1 MVPPSRWRSPI
12 PTPNPPPDRI
22 AAILGLVGVA
32 GNVAGV
38 LFLADVPDAYR
49 PTHIDRWAA
58 LSAAHPQATVVSAV
72 TFILGLLAL
81 AGWAAALGRR
91 AASPVGRF
99 GAAAISAGALLN
111 AAGCVAP
118 LVLVS
123 HVLPG
128 CDAAACGPVAR
139 ALLGVTLSLDAL
151 FNLLLGI
158 GLLGLS
164 AALWRP
170 GERGVAFLG
179 IVAGIAS
186 IPVAGQP
193 FSEASARLLAV
204 AAPLWLSFVLWTSV
218 QMWRGRPGGAR
229 P

>member
-1 MVPPSRWRSPI
+1 
-12 PTPNPPPDRI
+12 
-22 AAILGLVGVA
+22 VA
-32 GNVAGV
+32 
-38 LFLADVPDAYR
+38 
-49 PTHIDRWAA
+49 
-58 LSAAHPQATVVSAV
+58 SAV

-81 AGWAAALGRR
+81 AGWAAGLGRR
-91 AASPVGRF
+91 GATPAARF
-99 GAAAISAGALLN
+99 GAATIATGALLN

-128 CDAAACGPVAR
+128 CASGACAPVAR

-158 GLLGLS
+158 GLLALS
-164 AALWRP
+164 PALWRR
-170 GERGVAFLG
+170 GERAVAILG
-179 IVAGIAS
+179 IAAGLAS

-193 FSEASARLLAV
+193 FSAASAKLLGV
-204 AAPLWLSFVLWTSV
+204 AGPLWLAFVLWTSFR
-218 QMWRGRPGGAR
+218 MWRGEAVLGAPDGAR

>member
-1 MVPPSRWRSPI
+1 M
-12 PTPNPPPDRI
+12 
-22 AAILGLVGVA
+22 A
-32 GNVAGV
+32 
-38 LFLADVPDAYR
+38 
-49 PTHIDRWAA
+49 
-58 LSAAHPQATVVSAV
+58 SAV

-81 AGWAAALGRR
+81 AGWAAGLGRR
-91 AASPVGRF
+91 VATPAARF
-99 GAAAISAGALLN
+99 GGATIATGALLN

-128 CDAAACGPVAR
+128 CDAAACAPVAR

-158 GLLGLS
+158 GLLGIS
-164 AALWRP
+164 AALWRR
-170 GERGVAFLG
+170 GERAVAILG
-179 IVAGIAS
+179 IAAGLAS

-193 FSEASARLLAV
+193 FSEASAKLLGV
-204 AAPLWLSFVLWTSV
+204 AAPLWLAFVLWTSFR
-218 QMWRGRPGGAR
+218 MWRGAPDHGAPDGAR